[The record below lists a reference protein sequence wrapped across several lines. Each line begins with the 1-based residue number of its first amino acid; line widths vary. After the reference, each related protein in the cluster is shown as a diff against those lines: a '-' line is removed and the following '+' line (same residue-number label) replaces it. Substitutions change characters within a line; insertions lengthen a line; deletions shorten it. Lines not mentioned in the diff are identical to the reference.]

1 MDDLQWDGLSM
12 RERAAY
18 IRDAVSRGIFDID
31 NIRQEYNE
39 FKKGGNTQK
48 PPQKY
53 IYDELPRLLR
63 EAGLD
68 VKVSSGY
75 RKAGAVGTA
84 GNRSWH
90 PRHGAVDIVPQGN
103 TTFEDIEYALHNNPV
118 IRQYMLSN
126 NFGLLDESGR
136 TPESRATMHR
146 TGATGPHFHIGRDSK
161 PAALYRQRVGA
172 LQPTEDRKVVYFT
185 NPFIPIPEPEQTIE
199 PIITESQIIDNP
211 IPSQVPE
218 QRTIPE
224 EQVAYEQ
231 EIPEVVVAPE
241 RKLYI
246 RPDQMLAQMNEMV
259 TPYTPIKYSTQ
270 RSPSVADRLAQINN
284 NRVTLLQKDLEDSI
298 IRNNLLDIQNPE
310 KLRRDAEDLRFY
322 RNMSALGGNLFSGEE
337 NHSQQMITTGGAG
350 YIPSNYGQGA
360 IDYVRRKLYDNILPW
375 GYNDIP
381 QRVYN
386 VVVKNKKEED
396 ETRDRAIRDNLFA
409 TYLQIPNS
417 ERHTIEGGK
426 VTLTDARYKPKGA
439 VKGKPTYRFTKL
451 TPAAEYGILAY
462 AGQVP
467 GGLNIEGGD
476 YLPIGKNRVVYPN
489 DINAFSELEGLGQ
502 FTVGRGYD
510 KKGEYVSYYD
520 SWDLGDT
527 NSPYKDLSLGIGKPF
542 NIYDRIYLDDYYGVK
557 EPTHATY
564 LPEVIITGKKRK
576 ALGGNLFPK
585 GGPMITVNPGDR
597 VFTDQCALWSNSLLR
612 DNGYLINGNAWNLG
626 NVDLLYNGFE
636 GLDRPENY
644 DLPLVKQYN
653 HSATDNV
660 LRNFDSKTLDV
671 NKPYVVNM
679 FYNDSPSQEDAYNNG
694 KGVTGTHTGL
704 LTYDEPTQKWWVTHN
719 IHGNIHQEPF
729 IDLQNSK
736 GKYGVTAI
744 YEPRK
749 ANLWNKAKGLLGF
762 ADGGQMNPIE
772 YMHQRFP
779 ITEQLDVHP
788 LFDSGF
794 TPRDIGDFGDIEYM
808 QARYDN
814 LPYYNN
820 YSKPDSLK
828 GKSVIVYNDRLGEG
842 TNEAIAL
849 DALSHGLREQDSVW
863 REQYI
868 PTLLSA
874 FREDA
879 NYFADQEGI
888 PQEYRQEYIDGFID
902 GKIRD
907 MVVKD
912 SLRKQLNYQPK
923 QSLIQEYRSMTPEQ
937 QNALTEAYSY
947 IFPTQLNEV
956 IVNGKRR

>member
-1 MDDLQWDGLSM
+1 MDNLQWDGLSM

-39 FKKGGNTQK
+39 FRKGGNTQN

-53 IYDELPRLLR
+53 IYEELPRLLR

-68 VKVSSGY
+68 VRVSSGY
-75 RKAGAVGTA
+75 RRAGAVGTA

-185 NPFIPIPEPEQTIE
+185 NPFLSLPEHEQAIE
-199 PIITESQIIDNP
+199 PTITESQVIDNP
-211 IPSQVPE
+211 IPSQVLE

-224 EQVAYEQ
+224 EQVTYEQ
-231 EIPEVVVAPE
+231 EIPEVVVTPE

-259 TPYTPIKYSTQ
+259 TPYTPIEYSTQ
-270 RSPSVADRLAQINN
+270 RPLSVTDRLAQINS

-298 IRNNLLDIQNPE
+298 IRNNLLDIQNPD
-310 KLRRDAEDLRFY
+310 KLRRDVQDIRFY
-322 RNMSALGGNLFSGEE
+322 RNMGAYGGNLYP
-337 NHSQQMITTGGAG
+337 I
-350 YIPSNYGQGA
+350 
-360 IDYVRRKLYDNILPW
+360 
-375 GYNDIP
+375 
-381 QRVYN
+381 
-386 VVVKNKKEED
+386 
-396 ETRDRAIRDNLFA
+396 
-409 TYLQIPNS
+409 
-417 ERHTIEGGK
+417 GGK
-426 VTLTDARYKPKGA
+426 MINV
-439 VKGKPTYRFTKL
+439 
-451 TPAAEYGILAY
+451 
-462 AGQVP
+462 
-467 GGLNIEGGD
+467 
-476 YLPIGKNRVVYPN
+476 NR
-489 DINAFSELEGLGQ
+489 
-502 FTVGRGYD
+502 
-510 KKGEYVSYYD
+510 
-520 SWDLGDT
+520 
-527 NSPYKDLSLGIGKPF
+527 
-542 NIYDRIYLDDYYGVK
+542 
-557 EPTHATY
+557 
-564 LPEVIITGKKRK
+564 
-576 ALGGNLFPK
+576 
-585 GGPMITVNPGDR
+585 GDR
-597 VFTDQCALWSNSLLR
+597 VDTDQCAAWSNGLLR
-612 DNGYLINGNAWNLG
+612 DNGYLISGDAWHLNDVDNIFNG
-626 NVDLLYNGFE
+626 YE
-636 GLDRPENY
+636 GLERPENY

-653 HSATDNV
+653 HSATNNV
-660 LRNFDSKTLDV
+660 FRNFDSKTLDV

-694 KGVTGTHTGL
+694 NGVTGTHTGL

-729 IDLQNSK
+729 VDLQNSK

-744 YEPRK
+744 YAPRK
-749 ANLWNKAKGLLGF
+749 ATLWNRAKGLLGF

-779 ITEQLDVHP
+779 VTEQLDVHP

-794 TPRDIGDFGDIEYM
+794 TPRDIGNFGDIEYM

-849 DALSHGLREQDSVW
+849 DALSHGLREQDNIW

-902 GKIRD
+902 GKVRD

-912 SLRKQLNYQPK
+912 SLRKQLNYQTK

-956 IVNGKRR
+956 IVNGKIK

>member
-1 MDDLQWDGLSM
+1 MTKQNNKLVPNILLQKTDNKYNNGGPIVNMFDEGGYDTLDEEEQLERQNILPEVIIEGYAPLRLTTYYPFVSEYPFTGHSTLDIPIDRNTWENYPGNLLLSRQITSDRISPYLTIDKDSSADDYNLITNNCADATLNYLNKAFGTNESPNLFTTPGDVRDYAINQLHGKVINNNDGSDTVLIPRNANNARKLSTTALDMYADGDLRGDAIMKYQGPFNYTRPYVNRKSEGGELSKPLEWDKLSI

-39 FKKGGNTQK
+39 FKKGGNTQN

-75 RKAGAVGTA
+75 RRAGAVGTA

-103 TTFEDIEYALHNNPV
+103 TTFEDIEYALHNNPA

-136 TPESRATMHR
+136 TPESKATMHR

-172 LQPTEDRKVVYFT
+172 LQPTGDRKIVYFT
-185 NPFIPIPEPEQTIE
+185 NPSLPLSEPEQVIE
-199 PIITESQIIDNP
+199 PTVVEPQGIDNS
-211 IPSQVPE
+211 IPSQVLE
-218 QRTIPE
+218 QKTVPE
-224 EQVAYEQ
+224 EQTVYEQ
-231 EIPEVVVAPE
+231 EIPEVVVTPE

-259 TPYTPIKYSTQ
+259 TPYTPIEYNTQ
-270 RSPSVADRLAQINN
+270 RPLSAIDRLAQINN
-284 NRVTLLQKDLEDSI
+284 NRVTLLQKDLEDAI
-298 IRNNLLDIQNPE
+298 IRNNLLGIQNPD
-310 KLRRDAEDLRFY
+310 KLRRDAQDIRFY
-322 RNMSALGGNLFSGEE
+322 RNMSALGGNLF
-337 NHSQQMITTGGAG
+337 
-350 YIPSNYGQGA
+350 
-360 IDYVRRKLYDNILPW
+360 
-375 GYNDIP
+375 
-381 QRVYN
+381 
-386 VVVKNKKEED
+386 
-396 ETRDRAIRDNLFA
+396 
-409 TYLQIPNS
+409 
-417 ERHTIEGGK
+417 
-426 VTLTDARYKPKGA
+426 
-439 VKGKPTYRFTKL
+439 
-451 TPAAEYGILAY
+451 
-462 AGQVP
+462 
-467 GGLNIEGGD
+467 
-476 YLPIGKNRVVYPN
+476 
-489 DINAFSELEGLGQ
+489 
-502 FTVGRGYD
+502 
-510 KKGEYVSYYD
+510 
-520 SWDLGDT
+520 
-527 NSPYKDLSLGIGKPF
+527 
-542 NIYDRIYLDDYYGVK
+542 
-557 EPTHATY
+557 
-564 LPEVIITGKKRK
+564 
-576 ALGGNLFPK
+576 PK
-585 GGPMITVNPGDR
+585 GGPMIKVNPGDR

-612 DNGYLINGNAWNLG
+612 DNGYLINGNAWNLN
-626 NVDLLYNGFE
+626 NVDTVFNGYE
-636 GLDRPENY
+636 GLERPENY

-660 LRNFDSKTLDV
+660 FKNFDSKILDV

-679 FYNDSPSQEDAYNNG
+679 FYNNSPSQEEAYNNG
-694 KGVTGTHTGL
+694 KGVTGTHTGV
-704 LTYDEPTQKWWVTHN
+704 LTFDPDTNRWWVTHN

-729 IDLQNSK
+729 VSLQNGK

-744 YEPRK
+744 YAPRK
-749 ANLWNKAKGLLGF
+749 DTLWNRAKGLLGF

-779 ITEQLDVHP
+779 VTEQLDIHP

-849 DALSHGLREQDSVW
+849 DALSHGLREQDSIW

-868 PTLLSA
+868 PTLLTA

-947 IFPTQLNEV
+947 IFPTQLDEI
-956 IVNGKRR
+956 IVNGKRK